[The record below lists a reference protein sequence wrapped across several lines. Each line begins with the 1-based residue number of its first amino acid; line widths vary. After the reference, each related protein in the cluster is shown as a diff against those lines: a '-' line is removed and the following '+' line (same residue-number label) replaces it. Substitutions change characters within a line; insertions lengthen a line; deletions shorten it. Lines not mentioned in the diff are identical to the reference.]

1 FNMYS
6 TDTRKDVARSP
17 ADVVMTGGE
26 SSLHI
31 RTPRGELSVALP
43 AGVAFEQGSCIPTP
57 AGESSGEELHF
68 RLRISVAQRTD
79 EEASDS
85 VMETLRAKETYC
97 FCCQGCMT
105 RLLEDR
111 VFRRVLPLPNGNWN
125 AIVDDWCCHP
135 DPFANKKLLP
145 RAEDCLLG
153 DTFLL
158 LARDGSC
165 EQTLTEEVSPVGSAD
180 IQDSKKPCRRL
191 VLVSCKSCSLQLGEA
206 IAPETLK
213 LYITQVVVENAAGD
227 RKPEASLNR
236 QVSIQDRFFI
246 AKSLFLERAIAAR
259 LLGLSSSMST
269 FHFSVQTP
277 DGKAFLLLWL
287 LNSDSI
293 TASVPETCVRG
304 EKSVDSTALHSPS
317 TRATRALK
325 LLYTAC
331 SDTSIQQRD
340 IATSWEVNAI
350 GHPVVLPLTVCE
362 ELLQVI
368 DDSNSRLPA
377 SMRCMRSYE
386 GRCYVVWVAVVAG
399 GLDDPTPWTKTKI
412 LAIGT
417 WNVTSLLGGGGK
429 EPELEVERYR
439 LEIVGLTS
447 MHSMGSG
454 TQLLERG
461 AGPSA
466 ILELPRVSGR
476 QAGVGLLIAPQ
487 LSRHVLEFTP
497 VNERVAS
504 LHLRVGDRS
513 LAVVCASTGLTAVQ
527 SNLAFLESLGEVFD
541 SALSAQL
548 GTPLF
553 YWETSTLTSSVA
565 RQ

>member
-1 FNMYS
+1 MELRQRLQS
-6 TDTRKDVARSP
+6 GLLIVGKDVARSP
-17 ADVVMTGGE
+17 ADVVVTGRE
-26 SSLHI
+26 SSLHV

-68 RLRISVAQRTD
+68 RLRISVAQRTN

-165 EQTLTEEVSPVGSAD
+165 EQTLTEEVSPVCSD
-180 IQDSKKPCRRL
+180 TQDSKKPCRRL
-191 VLVSCKSCSLQLGEA
+191 ALVSCKSCSLELGEA

-227 RKPEASLNR
+227 RKPEAAR
-236 QVSIQDRFFI
+236 DR
-246 AKSLFLERAIAAR
+246 SLFLERAIAAR

-317 TRATRALK
+317 TTATRALK

-340 IATSWEVNAI
+340 IVTSWEVNAI

-386 GRCYVVWVAVVAG
+386 VAY
-399 GLDDPTPWTKTKI
+399 L
-412 LAIGT
+412 
-417 WNVTSLLGGGGK
+417 
-429 EPELEVERYR
+429 R
-439 LEIVGLTS
+439 L
-447 MHSMGSG
+447 
-454 TQLLERG
+454 
-461 AGPSA
+461 
-466 ILELPRVSGR
+466 
-476 QAGVGLLIAPQ
+476 
-487 LSRHVLEFTP
+487 
-497 VNERVAS
+497 
-504 LHLRVGDRS
+504 
-513 LAVVCASTGLTAVQ
+513 
-527 SNLAFLESLGEVFD
+527 
-541 SALSAQL
+541 
-548 GTPLF
+548 
-553 YWETSTLTSSVA
+553 
-565 RQ
+565 